1 MQFKSIK
8 TPLIIMLCAITL
20 VPLMVLWGVVTA
32 QSAKMVGTATDE
44 SMALAYADLDHIL
57 GGVMSM
63 LALRRDAGDE

>member
-44 SMALAYADLDHIL
+44 SMPSPTPTSTTYSEA
-57 GGVMSM
+57 
-63 LALRRDAGDE
+63 